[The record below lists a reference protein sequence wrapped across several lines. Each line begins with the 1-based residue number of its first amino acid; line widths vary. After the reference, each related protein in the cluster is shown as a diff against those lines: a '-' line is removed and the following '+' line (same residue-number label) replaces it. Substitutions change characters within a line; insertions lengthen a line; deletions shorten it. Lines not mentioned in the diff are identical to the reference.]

1 MKEEFLKLRDE
12 AIAHAYMMVDSLAKA
27 YHSDF
32 IQEKLKK
39 NEGSDEVKAKVKVAT
54 EMILKDVVEKYFE
67 EVKNGE
73 SKESPKSEANKDAGG
88 ESSGASSES

>member
-1 MKEEFLKLRDE
+1 MKEEFLKLRDN
-12 AIAHAYMMVDSLAKA
+12 AIAHVYGAVDSLAKA
-27 YHSDF
+27 YHCDF

-39 NEGSDEVKAKVKVAT
+39 DESSDVVKAKVKVAM

-73 SKESPKSEANKDAGG
+73 SKESSKSEVNKDAGG
-88 ESSGASSES
+88 ESSRASSES